1 MDTHAVPGELTSL
14 SRFAP
19 VTTKHTPNQ
28 AMAKTTSTDR
38 VLPSHELKGYLLGV
52 VGVAIFSATLPM
64 TKLAVGSDATPLMS
78 GEFISFARAAIAALL
93 SLGWLAIVRP
103 PLPRGRDWAW
113 LGITA
118 FGVVLGFPLFSS
130 MAMRY
135 VDGTHASVVLGVLPL
150 ATAGVGALVQR
161 RRAPLSFWLASTVG
175 CALVV
180 WFAARRSVPALG
192 PELGLALGPGLELGQ
207 TNDSPGFSLGVG
219 YADGLLL
226 MAVLMAAMGYT
237 SGAMLSARH
246 RAETV
251 ISWALVITLP
261 VTAFGTW
268 QTWPTA
274 PMPAIAWAALAYVA
288 IFSMWIGFFAWYRA
302 LAVGGVM
309 RVSQVQLLQPFFGIL
324 VSIPLLGETW
334 SWESM
339 AFASAVVASAFI
351 GRQCLKNESIQR
363 TT

>member
-19 VTTKHTPNQ
+19 VTTKHIPNQ

-161 RRAPLSFWLASTVG
+161 RRAPLSFWLASMVG

-192 PELGLALGPGLELGQ
+192 PAARARARVRTDNRLTGLQPRSWLRRWLVAHGRSHGCHGLHERRHAIRP
-207 TNDSPGFSLGVG
+207 TPRRDSHQLGVG
-219 YADGLLL
+219 HYPARDSLRDLANLADSANAHHCVGRTGLRRHLFHVDRFL
-226 MAVLMAAMGYT
+226 RLVPCTRHWRCDACQPSTVAAAVLWYLGV
-237 SGAMLSARH
+237 H
-246 RAETV
+246 
-251 ISWALVITLP
+251 P
-261 VTAFGTW
+261 
-268 QTWPTA
+268 
-274 PMPAIAWAALAYVA
+274 PA
-288 IFSMWIGFFAWYRA
+288 G
-302 LAVGGVM
+302 
-309 RVSQVQLLQPFFGIL
+309 
-324 VSIPLLGETW
+324 
-334 SWESM
+334 
-339 AFASAVVASAFI
+339 
-351 GRQCLKNESIQR
+351 
-363 TT
+363 